1 MTKYV
6 LVILLS
12 FVLIACSGSNTE
24 VEAEVLL
31 PELTETQETEPT
43 EMAEDIGST
52 DVDLGGSENNE
63 TEASVE

>member
-1 MTKYV
+1 MRIY
-6 LVILLS
+6 ILAILFS
-12 FVLIACSGSNTE
+12 FVLIACSGSNAE
-24 VEAEVLL
+24 VETEALL